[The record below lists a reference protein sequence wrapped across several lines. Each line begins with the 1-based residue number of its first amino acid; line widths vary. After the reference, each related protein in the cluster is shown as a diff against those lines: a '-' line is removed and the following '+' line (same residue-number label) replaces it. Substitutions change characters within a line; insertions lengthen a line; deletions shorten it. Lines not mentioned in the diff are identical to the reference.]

1 MRWERELASVRG
13 TSPVHKQEG
22 ELNAKAS
29 LHANAECEV
38 RAVEHVTLCERW
50 TRGGLQQDG
59 GTSPETRNR
68 NFRKENISKAYTETK
83 EVGMKASCVIPLDVV
98 VANQGGR
105 TKRIGTRIQ
114 KIGGDFCRRVKGN
127 FCDVC
132 RRV

>member
-83 EVGMKASCVIPLDVV
+83 DRHGVTVRHTI
-98 VANQGGR
+98 
-105 TKRIGTRIQ
+105 
-114 KIGGDFCRRVKGN
+114 RRRRRYSRGVERKG
-127 FCDVC
+127 
-132 RRV
+132 